1 MERYLHIL
9 QNCRLFHDIQD
20 TDLLKMLHCLGAR
33 IEHFDKK
40 HSIFLEGKPAKYV
53 GIVLS
58 GSVQIIRIDYYGNR
72 SILSE
77 ARQGD
82 LFCEAFACA
91 EIKEMPFSVIA
102 NEPSSIMLIDCSH
115 ILRTCEHQCSF
126 HHQMIFNLMK
136 NLAARSVEYHQKI
149 EIASK
154 RTTRDKLLAYLTIQ
168 AEKAGS
174 NCFTIPFDRQE
185 LADYLDVDRS
195 GLSVEISKLQKAGN
209 LRSRK
214 NYFELL

>member
-1 MERYLHIL
+1 
-9 QNCRLFHDIQD
+9 
-20 TDLLKMLHCLGAR
+20 
-33 IEHFDKK
+33 
-40 HSIFLEGKPAKYV
+40 
-53 GIVLS
+53 
-58 GSVQIIRIDYYGNR
+58 
-72 SILSE
+72 
-77 ARQGD
+77 
-82 LFCEAFACA
+82 
-91 EIKEMPFSVIA
+91 
-102 NEPSSIMLIDCSH
+102 
-115 ILRTCEHQCSF
+115 
-126 HHQMIFNLMK
+126 MK